1 MPGDGRLPGV
11 TGFWSARRNAELAL
25 LLSSAAFVL
34 LAWRALE
41 VAAFS
46 LPAGSGRILGQ
57 FLAAAILGH
66 VALRAVAPWAS
77 PVVYATAMLLAAVG
91 MASAIRLAPE
101 VAQNQANWATLGVA
115 LMAVGAGLGRRYS
128 VLRRY
133 RYTAA
138 AAAVLLLVATGI
150 FGTTVNGARLWI
162 SAGGQAVQTTEVIK
176 LFFVVFLAGY
186 LADEASV
193 LALRRLRFGGRTYS
207 ALPYL
212 VPLLVIMMAAMGA
225 LALLRDLGSIALLV
239 LLAGS
244 ALYVA
249 TGRLVFVAG
258 GVGLLLV
265 TGALGY
271 LAFDHAQERIDVWL
285 DPYEDA
291 QRAGYQT
298 VQSLFAIAAG
308 GVTGEGPGLG
318 QPEVIPA
325 ASTDY
330 VFSSI
335 AEELGLAGALGLVL
349 LYAVLFFGGMRVALD
364 CADTYGRLLAACI
377 SLLLLIQAGVII
389 AGNLRIIPTTGIT
402 LPFVSYGGSSLV
414 VNFVLV
420 GLLLGISHDSAV
432 REAEGA

>member
-1 MPGDGRLPGV
+1 V

-25 LLSSAAFVL
+25 LLSSAAFLL

-193 LALRRLRFGGRTYS
+193 LALPRLRFGGRTYS

>member
-1 MPGDGRLPGV
+1 V

>member
-1 MPGDGRLPGV
+1 MPGAGRLPGV
-11 TGFWSARRNAELAL
+11 TELWSARRNAELVL
-25 LLSSAAFVL
+25 LLASAAFVL

-46 LPAGSGRILGQ
+46 LPAGSGRIIGQ
-57 FLAAAILGH
+57 FLVVAALGH
-66 VALRAVAPWAS
+66 VALRIVAPWAS
-77 PVVYATAMLLAAVG
+77 PVVYATAMLLTAVG
-91 MASAIRLAPE
+91 MVFAIRLAPN

-115 LMAVGAGLGRRYS
+115 FMAVSASLGRRYS

-133 RYTAA
+133 RYTSA

-150 FGTTVNGARLWI
+150 FGTTFNGARLWI
-162 SAGGQAVQTTEVIK
+162 SAGGQEVQTTEVIK

-193 LALRRLRFGGRTYS
+193 LALPRLRFAGRTYS

-212 VPLLVIMMAAMGA
+212 VPLLVTMVAAMGA

-239 LLAGS
+239 LLAAS

-271 LAFDHAQERIDVWL
+271 VAFDHAQERIDVWL
-285 DPYEDA
+285 NPYEDA
-291 QRAGYQT
+291 QGAGYQT
-298 VQSLFAIAAG
+298 VQSLYAIEAG
-308 GVTGEGPGLG
+308 GVTGEGLGLG
-318 QPEVIPA
+318 QPQVIPA
-325 ASTDY
+325 VSTDY
-330 VFSSI
+330 VFSAI
-335 AEELGLAGALGLVL
+335 AEELGLAGALGVVL

-364 CADTYGRLLAACI
+364 CPDSYGRLLAGSI
-377 SLLLLIQAGVII
+377 SLLLLIQAAVII

-414 VNFVLV
+414 VNFVLL
-420 GLLLGISHDSAV
+420 GLLLGISHDSAT
-432 REAEGA
+432 REAERA